1 MPTLT
6 VKTDLYTST
15 NRTRSLVASTQRGV
29 SVTSLVT
36 LSGVLAAGETLSHAQ
51 PFGFLHLQTTRPV
64 LLRFNPQK
72 PYELTTGLWE
82 TLCNYYFV
90 ATVEADAI
98 EIVAKEWPVSYTA
111 HFAVLAKE
119 VLQ

>member
-29 SVTSLVT
+29 AAKSLVT
-36 LSGVLAAGETLSHAQ
+36 LSGVLAPGETLLHPQ

-72 PYELTTGLWE
+72 PYEHTTGLWE
-82 TLCNYYFV
+82 TLCSYYFV
-90 ATVEADAI
+90 ATVEAEAL
-98 EIVAKEWPVSYTA
+98 EIVAKEWPVSYSA
-111 HFAVLAKE
+111 QFAVLAQE
-119 VLQ
+119 VLL